1 MRKREETMDLQ
12 AVVMTTFVLLEA
24 EWPITRGRELIEML
38 KPTHVILHQSEPQES
53 YYLYTSQEALDRLEH
68 AAPAFSIQ
76 VAFDLQETDA
86 TPLVEIHSDAESV
99 PDRCIVHVEGRLIAF
114 FDPRLPPVF
123 VLSPTA

>member
-76 VAFDLQETDA
+76 VAFDLHEPDA
-86 TPLVEIHSDAESV
+86 TPLLAFHSYPHTLPV
-99 PDRCIVHVEGRLIAF
+99 PPFHH
-114 FDPRLPPVF
+114 
-123 VLSPTA
+123 S